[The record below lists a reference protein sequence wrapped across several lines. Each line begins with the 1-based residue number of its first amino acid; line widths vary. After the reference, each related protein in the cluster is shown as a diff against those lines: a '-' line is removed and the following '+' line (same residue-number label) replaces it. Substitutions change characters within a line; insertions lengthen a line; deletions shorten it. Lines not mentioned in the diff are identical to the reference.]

1 MAYTLTDPFRSLRTV
16 LRISGTT
23 MAICG
28 AGLLFAPISRL
39 AAWGVAGAGPTWPV
53 RLAGALLI
61 TLSVTYLLTA
71 GERRVAT
78 PGMVACVLGNGL
90 VAVVLFLAYFRQE
103 LTNLSWI
110 GLAVLIIVFVVSLI
124 GAVAPL
130 RYLRAEYRDD

>member
-1 MAYTLTDPFRSLRTV
+1 
-16 LRISGTT
+16 

-28 AGLLFAPISRL
+28 AALLFAPIGRL
-39 AAWGVAGAGPTWPV
+39 AAWGIAGAGPTWPI

-61 TLSVTYLLTA
+61 TLSVAYMLTA
-71 GERRVAT
+71 GERRIAT

-90 VAVVLFLAYFRQE
+90 VAAVLFLAYFRQE
-103 LTNLSWI
+103 LTNLSWV
-110 GLAVLIIVFVVSLI
+110 GLVIFVIVFVVSLI